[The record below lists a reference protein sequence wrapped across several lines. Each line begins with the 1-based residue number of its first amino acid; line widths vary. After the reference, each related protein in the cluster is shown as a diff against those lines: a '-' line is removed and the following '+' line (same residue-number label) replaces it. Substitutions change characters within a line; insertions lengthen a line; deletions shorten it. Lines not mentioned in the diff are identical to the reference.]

1 MHVKSLKKKK
11 KTGRCDRGYQK
22 WKERQLSSTT
32 KEARVAQWL
41 ARQTFKTKVSE
52 CCEFESRHGR
62 LSFFM
67 PLGLIV
73 EILWRCCGCQG
84 GRTQTVMETLCFV
97 WSPGKG
103 ASCEVSLSGWDD
115 VGFIFMLQKVPRARD
130 MTTTTPPEIRV
141 TCQNKE
147 YYLSIT
153 QVFCC
158 IRNMSCC
165 KRYALALFPVT
176 SSWLPDEQFQCC

>member
-1 MHVKSLKKKK
+1 V
-11 KTGRCDRGYQK
+11 
-22 WKERQLSSTT
+22 
-32 KEARVAQWL
+32 
-41 ARQTFKTKVSE
+41 
-52 CCEFESRHGR
+52 
-62 LSFFM
+62 

-73 EILWRCCGCQG
+73 EILWMSRW
-84 GRTQTVMETLCFV
+84 TQTVMETLCFV

-115 VGFIFMLQKVPRARD
+115 VGFIFILQKVPRARD

-141 TCQNKE
+141 TCQNKK

-158 IRNMSCC
+158 IGNMSCC
-165 KRYALALFPVT
+165 KRYALALFPMT
-176 SSWLPDEQFQCC
+176 SSWLPDEQCQCCWLQPTQPSSLRKE